1 MNAHIIDAHGV
12 IINTIVTDSLDFMPG
27 LIDANI
33 GGGIGDSVVDGVLVP
48 RPIEAVVLLVPQTV
62 TRRQALQALIR
73 RGHDDDVASALS
85 AIPDPIHRKLA
96 QAEFAASSV
105 FERQRPLVLSIGAA
119 LGLDLDD
126 LFIFAATL

>member
-96 QAEFAASSV
+96 QAEFAASTV